1 MVSLFIEE
9 AAFELILK
17 KQMGICQLENG
28 WSREEGG
35 CSRQKEYKTSP
46 SKEMEYSSG
55 RRGLGTG
62 AEGLRADSPP
72 PTSCK

>member
-46 SKEMEYSSG
+46 RQGNGIQFRKEGPGHRSRRPAG
-55 RRGLGTG
+55 R
-62 AEGLRADSPP
+62 SQ
-72 PTSCK
+72 PTTH